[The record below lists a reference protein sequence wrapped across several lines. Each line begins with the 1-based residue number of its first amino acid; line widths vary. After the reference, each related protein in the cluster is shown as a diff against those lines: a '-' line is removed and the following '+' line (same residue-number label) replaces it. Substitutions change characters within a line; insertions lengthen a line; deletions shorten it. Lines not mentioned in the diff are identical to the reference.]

1 MNLTAFI
8 SLREILSFLIN
19 PLPILYLLLLTGT
32 LFLLLRRKKTS
43 RWFFLFSALWLLA
56 ITTSPF
62 PRFVASRL
70 ENTYPPLLSFPVT
83 DTSRPVNILV
93 LGGGH
98 THDLRF
104 PPNDQLSINALGR
117 LAEGIRLYR
126 QIPRSRL
133 ITSGYAGKE
142 DISQA
147 MVMYRT
153 ALLLGVDSSR
163 LSLQEEPRI
172 TWHEAL
178 SYRQNFDTTATL
190 IIVTD
195 AIHMPR
201 AMMLFRKAGLHPIA
215 APTNHLIKKGFYRP
229 RPDISLG
236 SGNIKMLEAGFHEL
250 TGLVWG
256 WIRYPGEGNRKP

>member
-1 MNLTAFI
+1 M

-19 PLPILYLLLLTGT
+19 PLPVLYLLLLAGVI
-32 LFLLLRRKKTS
+32 FLILRKKKVA
-43 RWFFLFSALWLLA
+43 RWFFLLSGFWFVA

-62 PRFVASRL
+62 PRFVVSRL
-70 ENTYPPLLSFPVT
+70 ENRYPPLLSLPVT

-104 PPNDQLSINALGR
+104 PPNDQLTINALGR

-126 QIPRSRL
+126 QLPHSRL

-142 DISQA
+142 DVSQA
-147 MVMYRT
+147 IVMYRT

-163 LSLQEEPRI
+163 LAFQEEPRI

-178 SYRQNFDTTATL
+178 VYREKFDTTAPL

-201 AMMLFRKAGLHPIA
+201 AMMLFRKAGLHPVA
-215 APTNHLIKKGFYRP
+215 APTNHYIKKGFYRP
-229 RPDISLG
+229 KPDISLG
-236 SGNIKMLEAGFHEL
+236 AGNTKMLEAALHEVV
-250 TGLVWG
+250 GLAWG
-256 WIRYPGEGNRKP
+256 QLHYNKTK

>member
-1 MNLTAFI
+1 
-8 SLREILSFLIN
+8 LREILSFLIN
-19 PLPILYLLLLTGT
+19 PLPVLYLLLLAGAV
-32 LFLLLRRKKTS
+32 FLILRKKKAS
-43 RWFFLFSALWLLA
+43 RWFFLLSVLWLLA

-62 PRFVASRL
+62 PRFLVSRL
-70 ENTYPPLLSFPVT
+70 ETRYPTLLSFPVS
-83 DTSRPVNILV
+83 DTSRFVNILV

-104 PPNDQLSINALGR
+104 PPNNQLSANALGR

-126 QIPRSRL
+126 RIPHSRL
-133 ITSGYAGKE
+133 ITSGYTGKE

-172 TWHEAL
+172 TWQEAL

-215 APTNHLIKKGFYRP
+215 APTNHYVKKGFHRP
-229 RPDISLG
+229 KPDISLG
-236 SGNIKMLEAGFHEL
+236 AKNIQMLEAAFHEL
-250 TGLVWG
+250 AGLAWG
-256 WIRYPGEGNRKP
+256 WIRYDNEENRIPSPE